1 MIKLLLYIAGI
12 AAISG
17 LFMMALEYDGQIVAQ
32 VSDYQIQLNVSLFL
46 TILVVLII
54 TIVTAIQ
61 LVLWIKNIPQKLARK
76 RQEQKHK
83 QGITALTEGFA
94 AIAAGDSKKA
104 IIYAKKIE
112 ENLGATAISN
122 MLSAQASQLSGDD
135 KKTKQFYSAMLE
147 DKQTELIALKGLLVQ
162 ARKEGNIDFAL
173 YLAKKACSVKPHVI
187 WAPKML
193 VDLYKQNKDWDNM
206 LSAIESAL
214 NKRSI
219 EPKIAARMAGVI
231 YYIKAE
237 NEYVKNNSEAA
248 QKFILS
254 ANKNISNFPPII
266 LQQAKISRDLQ
277 SGVNKT
283 LKNISGCWSN
293 KPHPDLREAFL
304 LLNKD
309 IKTDKLVKL
318 AEKLVKNNPS
328 HLQSRIL
335 VSKCAMEAGDYNKA
349 RNNLKIAI
357 NEYDV
362 AELYNLIAEAEK
374 LDIENQADLKDNIA
388 KWHEK
393 SLTAMDDPSWLCETC
408 GYTSP
413 NWADSCYHCK
423 SFDSFNWQEKKVI
436 NVSHNDN
443 INEDSMVDIE
453 LV

>member
-32 VSDYQIQLNVSLFL
+32 VSDYQIQLNVSIFL
-46 TILVVLII
+46 TILVALII
-54 TIVTAIQ
+54 TIVTTVQ
-61 LVLWIKNIPQKLARK
+61 LVLWVKNIPNKLARK

-104 IIYAKKIE
+104 ITYAKKIE

-122 MLSAQASQLSGDD
+122 LISAQAAQLSGDD

-147 DKQTELIALKGLLVQ
+147 DKKTELIALKGLLVQ
-162 ARKEGNIDFAL
+162 ARKEGNIDFAI
-173 YLAKKACSVKPHVI
+173 YLAKKACNVKPHVS

-193 VDLYKQNKDWDNM
+193 VDLYKQSKDWDNM

-214 NKRSI
+214 SKRSI
-219 EPKIAARMAGVI
+219 ESDIAARMAGVI
-231 YYIKAE
+231 FYIKADK
-237 NEYVKNNSEAA
+237 EYSNNNLEAA

-254 ANKNISNFPPII
+254 ANKNIPIFPPII
-266 LQQAKISRDLQ
+266 LKQAKIARKLQ

-283 LKNISGCWSN
+283 LKNIPSSWS
-293 KPHPDLREAFL
+293 KTPHPDLQEAFL
-304 LLNKD
+304 LLNQD
-309 IKTDKLVKL
+309 IKADKLVKL

-335 VSKCAMEAGDYNKA
+335 VAKCAMAAEDYNKA

-374 LDIENQADLKDNIA
+374 SDTNNQADVKDNIA

-413 NWADSCYHCK
+413 DWADSCYHCK
-423 SFDSFNWQEKKVI
+423 SFDSFKWQEKQVI

-443 INEDSMVDIE
+443 IDEDNMIDAE